1 MVTERPIAQVRLTA
15 PATCARGSSARCQ
28 VAVLDDRGQP
38 LAAVV
43 PLRVDFLDPAGRPAE
58 FSGFYGAKDGR
69 VDLDFDLA
77 GNDAPGL
84 WRLHV
89 TELASGREAD
99 AYVRVT
105 AAKP

>member
-1 MVTERPIAQVRLTA
+1 MIAERPIAR
-15 PATCARGSSARCQ
+15 

-43 PLRVDFLDPAGRPAE
+43 PLRVDFLDPDGRPGE
-58 FSGFYGAKDGR
+58 FSGFYGAQGGQ
-69 VDLDFDLA
+69 VEVCFDLA
-77 GNDAPGL
+77 PNDAAGL

-105 AAKP
+105 AAQP